1 MPREGSRQAR
11 RSRGKGPC
19 GTASKGCAMEVI
31 IDTADINEIKE
42 LDSML
47 NVAGV
52 TTNPTIITRS
62 GLEPEQAIQQI
73 IDYLRPDQKLFIQV
87 VSTDYDGIMAEARK
101 INALRP
107 ENTYAKI
114 PVSPAGLKACK
125 DAKAEDLNVL
135 STSVYSSEQG
145 FLAAV
150 NGADYIAPYTNRMSN
165 YGDGVQQVKD
175 LIEMLRAQGLDSKVM
190 AASLHN
196 TNQVHELIKAGIQAI
211 TFPPAILHAMIDHPG
226 TKIAVDEFSVSWEKA
241 YGRNELGL

>member
-1 MPREGSRQAR
+1 MRAAAAPVR
-11 RSRGKGPC
+11 R
-19 GTASKGCAMEVI
+19 AAQSKGCVMEVI

-42 LDSML
+42 LDSLL

-62 GLEPEQAIQQI
+62 GKTPEVALKEI
-73 IDYLRPDQKLFIQV
+73 IDYLRPNQKLFVQV

-125 DAKAEDLNVL
+125 DAKAEGLNVL

-165 YGDGVQQVKD
+165 YGDGIQQVKD
-175 LIEMLRAQGLDSKVM
+175 LIEMLRVQGLDSRVM

-226 TKIAVDEFSVSWEKA
+226 TQIAVDEFSASWEKA

>member
-1 MPREGSRQAR
+1 MRAAAVRDGS
-11 RSRGKGPC
+11 C
-19 GTASKGCAMEVI
+19 GQSKGCAMEVI

-42 LDSML
+42 LDSLL
-47 NVAGV
+47 NVDGV

-62 GLEPEQAIQQI
+62 GKTPEEALKEI
-73 IDYLRPDQKLFIQV
+73 IDYLKPEQKLFVQV

-125 DAKAEDLNVL
+125 DAKAEGLNVL

-175 LIEMLRAQGLDSKVM
+175 LIEMLRAQGLSSKVM

-211 TFPPAILHAMIDHPG
+211 TFPPAVLHAMIDHPG
-226 TKIAVDEFSVSWEKA
+226 TKIAVDEFSESWEKA

>member
-1 MPREGSRQAR
+1 
-11 RSRGKGPC
+11 
-19 GTASKGCAMEVI
+19 MEVI

-42 LDSML
+42 LDSLL
-47 NVAGV
+47 NVDGV

-62 GLEPEQAIQQI
+62 GKTPEEALKEI
-73 IDYLRPDQKLFIQV
+73 IDYLKPEQKLFVQV
-87 VSTDYDGIMAEARK
+87 VATDYDGIMAEARK

-125 DAKAEDLNVL
+125 DAKAEGLNVL

-175 LIEMLRAQGLDSKVM
+175 LIEMLRVQGLSCLLYTSPSPRDR
-190 AASLHN
+190 SLSRMPSS
-196 TNQVHELIKAGIQAI
+196 A
-211 TFPPAILHAMIDHPG
+211 
-226 TKIAVDEFSVSWEKA
+226 
-241 YGRNELGL
+241 

>member
-1 MPREGSRQAR
+1 
-11 RSRGKGPC
+11 
-19 GTASKGCAMEVI
+19 MEVI

-42 LDSML
+42 LDSLL
-47 NVAGV
+47 NVDGV

-62 GLEPEQAIQQI
+62 GKTPEEALKEI
-73 IDYLRPDQKLFIQV
+73 IDYLKPEQKLFVQV
-87 VSTDYDGIMAEARK
+87 VATDYDGIMAEARK

-107 ENTYAKI
+107 KNTYAKI

-125 DAKAEDLNVL
+125 DAKAEGLNVL
-135 STSVYSSEQG
+135 STSVHSSEQG

-175 LIEMLRAQGLDSKVM
+175 LIEMLRVQGLSSKVM

-211 TFPPAILHAMIDHPG
+211 TFPPAVLHAMIDHPG
-226 TKIAVDEFSVSWEKA
+226 TKIAVDEFSESWEKA

>member
-1 MPREGSRQAR
+1 MRAAAAPVR
-11 RSRGKGPC
+11 R
-19 GTASKGCAMEVI
+19 AAQSKGFVMEVI

-42 LDSML
+42 LDSLL

-62 GLEPEQAIQQI
+62 GKTPEVALKEI
-73 IDYLRPDQKLFIQV
+73 IDYLRPDQKLFVQV

-125 DAKAEDLNVL
+125 DAKAEGLNVL

-165 YGDGVQQVKD
+165 YGDGIQQVKD
-175 LIEMLRAQGLDSKVM
+175 LIEMLRVQDLDSKVM

-211 TFPPAILHAMIDHPG
+211 TFPPAVLHAMIDHPG
-226 TKIAVDEFSVSWEKA
+226 TQIAVDEFSASWEKA

>member
-1 MPREGSRQAR
+1 MRAAAAPVR
-11 RSRGKGPC
+11 R
-19 GTASKGCAMEVI
+19 AAQSKGCVMEVI

-42 LDSML
+42 LDSLL

-62 GLEPEQAIQQI
+62 GKTPEVALKEI
-73 IDYLRPDQKLFIQV
+73 IDYLRPDQKLFVQV
-87 VSTDYDGIMAEARK
+87 VSTDYDGVMAEARK

-125 DAKAEDLNVL
+125 DAKAEGLNVL

-165 YGDGVQQVKD
+165 YGDGIQQVKD
-175 LIEMLRAQGLDSKVM
+175 LIEMLRVQGLDSKVM

-211 TFPPAILHAMIDHPG
+211 TFPPAVLHAMIDHHG
-226 TKIAVDEFSVSWEKA
+226 TQIAVDEFSASWEKA

>member
-1 MPREGSRQAR
+1 MRAAAVRDGS
-11 RSRGKGPC
+11 C
-19 GTASKGCAMEVI
+19 GQSKGCAMEVI

-42 LDSML
+42 LDSLL
-47 NVAGV
+47 NVDGV

-62 GLEPEQAIQQI
+62 GKTPEEALKEI
-73 IDYLRPDQKLFIQV
+73 IDYLKPEQKLFVQV
-87 VSTDYDGIMAEARK
+87 VATDYDGIMAEARK

-125 DAKAEDLNVL
+125 DAKAEGLNVL

-175 LIEMLRAQGLDSKVM
+175 LIEMLRAQGLSSKVM

-196 TNQVHELIKAGIQAI
+196 TNQVHELIKAGVQAI
-211 TFPPAILHAMIDHPG
+211 TFPPAVLHAMIDHPG
-226 TKIAVDEFSVSWEKA
+226 TKIAVDEFSESWEKA

>member
-1 MPREGSRQAR
+1 
-11 RSRGKGPC
+11 
-19 GTASKGCAMEVI
+19 MEVI

-42 LDSML
+42 LDSLL
-47 NVAGV
+47 NVDGV

-62 GLEPEQAIQQI
+62 GKTPEQALKEI
-73 IDYLRPDQKLFIQV
+73 IDYLKPEQKLFVQV
-87 VSTDYDGIMAEARK
+87 VATDYDGIMAEARK

-125 DAKAEDLNVL
+125 DAKAEGLNVL

-175 LIEMLRAQGLDSKVM
+175 LIEMLRVQGLSSKVM

-211 TFPPAILHAMIDHPG
+211 TLSLIHISEPTRP
-226 TKIAVDEFSVSWEKA
+226 
-241 YGRNELGL
+241 Y

>member
-1 MPREGSRQAR
+1 MRAAAAPVR
-11 RSRGKGPC
+11 R
-19 GTASKGCAMEVI
+19 AAQSKGCVMEVI
-31 IDTADINEIKE
+31 IDTADINEIKK
-42 LDSML
+42 LDSLL

-62 GLEPEQAIQQI
+62 GKTPEVALKEI
-73 IDYLRPDQKLFIQV
+73 IDYLRPDQKLFVQV

-125 DAKAEDLNVL
+125 DAKAEGLNVL

-165 YGDGVQQVKD
+165 YGDGIQQVKD
-175 LIEMLRAQGLDSKVM
+175 LIEMLRVQGLSSKVM

-211 TFPPAILHAMIDHPG
+211 TFPPAVLHAMIDHPG
-226 TKIAVDEFSVSWEKA
+226 TQIAVDEFSASWEKA

>member
-1 MPREGSRQAR
+1 MRAAAAPVR
-11 RSRGKGPC
+11 R
-19 GTASKGCAMEVI
+19 AAQSKGCVMEVI

-42 LDSML
+42 LDSLL

-52 TTNPTIITRS
+52 TTNP
-62 GLEPEQAIQQI
+62 
-73 IDYLRPDQKLFIQV
+73 
-87 VSTDYDGIMAEARK
+87 K

-125 DAKAEDLNVL
+125 DAKAEGLNVL

-165 YGDGVQQVKD
+165 YGDGIQQVKD
-175 LIEMLRAQGLDSKVM
+175 LIEMLRVQGLSSKVM

-196 TNQVHELIKAGIQAI
+196 TSQVHELIKAGIQAI

-226 TKIAVDEFSVSWEKA
+226 TQIAVDEFSASWEKA

>member
-1 MPREGSRQAR
+1 MRAAAAPVR
-11 RSRGKGPC
+11 R
-19 GTASKGCAMEVI
+19 AAQSKGCVMEVI

-42 LDSML
+42 LDSLL

-62 GLEPEQAIQQI
+62 GKTPEVALKEI
-73 IDYLRPDQKLFIQV
+73 IDYLRPDQKLFVQV
-87 VSTDYDGIMAEARK
+87 VSTDFDGIMAEARK

-125 DAKAEDLNVL
+125 DAKAEGLNVL

-165 YGDGVQQVKD
+165 YGDGIQQVKD
-175 LIEMLRAQGLDSKVM
+175 LIEMLRVQGLDSKVM

-211 TFPPAILHAMIDHPG
+211 TFPPAVLHAMIDHPG
-226 TKIAVDEFSVSWEKA
+226 TQIAVDEFSASWEKA

>member
-1 MPREGSRQAR
+1 MRAAAAPVR
-11 RSRGKGPC
+11 R
-19 GTASKGCAMEVI
+19 AAQSKGCVMEVI

-42 LDSML
+42 LDSLL

-62 GLEPEQAIQQI
+62 GKTPEVALKEI
-73 IDYLRPDQKLFIQV
+73 IDYLRPDQKLFVQV

-125 DAKAEDLNVL
+125 DAKAEGLNVL

-165 YGDGVQQVKD
+165 YGDGIQQVAD
-175 LIEMLRAQGLDSKVM
+175 LIEMLAVQGLDTKVM

-196 TNQVHELIKAGIQAI
+196 TNQVHELILAGIQAI
-211 TFPPAILHAMIDHPG
+211 TFPPAVLNTMIDQPG
-226 TKIAVDEFSVSWEKA
+226 TVGAVHDFTASWEKN
-241 YGRNELGL
+241 YGRTTLRA